1 MQFNAVVESN
11 EVAVELYRRLGFS
24 IIGTVPESFA
34 HPRLGLVGLHVM
46 HRYL

>member
-1 MQFNAVVESN
+1 VVESN

-24 IIGTVPESFA
+24 IIGAVPESFA
-34 HPRLGLVGLHVM
+34 HPRFGLVGLHVM